1 MKPCTGWG
9 WTQTYPAS
17 AFCFFPSHSATP
29 IHNPATD
36 SARAEA
42 IIGWRAGG
50 KRHAGGSLR
59 NATREDD
66 RLLRSELRDE
76 IAELRTEMKAG
87 FVIVGLIV
95 GLQRLL

>member
-1 MKPCTGWG
+1 MIEAMYGMGVDTLKAVRALEKAG
-9 WTQTYPAS
+9 
-17 AFCFFPSHSATP
+17 F
-29 IHNPATD
+29 D
-36 SARAEA
+36 SAQAEA
-42 IIGWRAGG
+42 MVSALGGALAGNVAT
-50 KRHAGGSLR
+50 REDLRDLR

-95 GLQRLL
+95 GLQRFL